1 MLVVGI
7 CQEHSS
13 IWVTKILRVQF
24 EESTGLQSYSGCYKI
39 DHRGIEHSKRKNYNG
54 FSANEEVGVFAYCK
68 DERNWILFKNDVGNG
83 SDTVDMP
90 INNPCNL
97 SRGNYLASSSTN
109 GAFDVLTS
117 FEESWYSASGLP
129 LDLYTFETEDY
140 GEDLMKTCD
149 SFLSNGVCNNFF
161 NKPNYQYDGGDCCA
175 STCTPSDCGTDG
187 ITSAFGEGVTGVGFP
202 NCKDPDMVS
211 VTIYLNSITS
221 SRNKEVLKVSEDLVE
236 EYYLEKGIGFWTE
249 KPEAPFFIVHCD
261 GVNVLSTFIY
271 NSMENKSETIK
282 VKDGARCEID
292 VANITNSMN
301 KWDNDAIWWVDYTV
315 YHGNDTTNEIISG
328 YSGDD
333 KSKSFNLIPKCYFE
347 KLPDSINISTA
358 YLPNNVPANALT
370 WLANEDIWCED
381 KFLRERFALSAM
393 NFAAPIIAS
402 TSNTPNNY
410 LWITPQEQC
419 LWEDIGC
426 TNEGSVKTLSV
437 RSKGLNGI
445 ISTTVGLLTGLQR
458 WKYDGNGLIGTIP
471 SEIGM
476 LTNLNGLDIDNNELT
491 GTIPTEFGKLVKMI
505 ELDLDQN
512 RLNGTIPTE
521 FGLMIDARK
530 FDLAYNELKG
540 TIPIEIGNLV
550 NMAAFSVVGNTLT
563 GPIPT
568 EIGTMLKIEELL
580 LAHNKISGTIS
591 SQIHNTNLTIKR
603 LWLSN
608 NTIDGT
614 IPPEIGKLSML
625 GQFLLDRNQ
634 LTGSIPSEVG
644 SMTSLSIFDLYGNYL
659 EGTIPTEL
667 GLLTNLREIRLEQNL
682 FTGTIPTEIALLDQL
697 RVLTFDRE
705 YLTGDIPSNIKTLAT
720 CHVCDGNTN
729 YELKPERNNENIVFS
744 ENGLLDAEDF
754 SCRSLLERMWD
765 KDKFMSANA
774 CNTLRNIC
782 TLCSDD
788 APYIDEWQEKHETK
802 EKRKFDSIG
811 I

>member
-1 MLVVGI
+1 
-7 CQEHSS
+7 
-13 IWVTKILRVQF
+13 
-24 EESTGLQSYSGCYKI
+24 
-39 DHRGIEHSKRKNYNG
+39 
-54 FSANEEVGVFAYCK
+54 
-68 DERNWILFKNDVGNG
+68 
-83 SDTVDMP
+83 
-90 INNPCNL
+90 
-97 SRGNYLASSSTN
+97 
-109 GAFDVLTS
+109 
-117 FEESWYSASGLP
+117 
-129 LDLYTFETEDY
+129 
-140 GEDLMKTCD
+140 
-149 SFLSNGVCNNFF
+149 
-161 NKPNYQYDGGDCCA
+161 
-175 STCTPSDCGTDG
+175 
-187 ITSAFGEGVTGVGFP
+187 
-202 NCKDPDMVS
+202 
-211 VTIYLNSITS
+211 
-221 SRNKEVLKVSEDLVE
+221 
-236 EYYLEKGIGFWTE
+236 
-249 KPEAPFFIVHCD
+249 
-261 GVNVLSTFIY
+261 
-271 NSMENKSETIK
+271 
-282 VKDGARCEID
+282 
-292 VANITNSMN
+292 
-301 KWDNDAIWWVDYTV
+301 
-315 YHGNDTTNEIISG
+315 
-328 YSGDD
+328 
-333 KSKSFNLIPKCYFE
+333 
-347 KLPDSINISTA
+347 
-358 YLPNNVPANALT
+358 
-370 WLANEDIWCED
+370 
-381 KFLRERFALSAM
+381 
-393 NFAAPIIAS
+393 
-402 TSNTPNNY
+402 
-410 LWITPQEQC
+410 
-419 LWEDIGC
+419 
-426 TNEGSVKTLSV
+426 
-437 RSKGLNGI
+437 
-445 ISTTVGLLTGLQR
+445 
-458 WKYDGNGLIGTIP
+458 
-471 SEIGM
+471 
-476 LTNLNGLDIDNNELT
+476 
-491 GTIPTEFGKLVKMI
+491 
-505 ELDLDQN
+505 
-512 RLNGTIPTE
+512 
-521 FGLMIDARK
+521 
-530 FDLAYNELKG
+530 
-540 TIPIEIGNLV
+540 
-550 NMAAFSVVGNTLT
+550 MAAFSVVGNTLT